1 MIEKEPLRYGRGR
14 ATSNEQEFMPLSF
27 GTFGKAV
34 AILIIAAFVA
44 WLIFTYMFASE
55 EAAEEA
61 ESVGAVHGLQGPP
74 LA

>member
-1 MIEKEPLRYGRGR
+1 
-14 ATSNEQEFMPLSF
+14 MPLSF

-34 AILIIAAFVA
+34 AILMIAAFVL

-61 ESVGAVHGLQGPP
+61 EQLGAIEAITHI